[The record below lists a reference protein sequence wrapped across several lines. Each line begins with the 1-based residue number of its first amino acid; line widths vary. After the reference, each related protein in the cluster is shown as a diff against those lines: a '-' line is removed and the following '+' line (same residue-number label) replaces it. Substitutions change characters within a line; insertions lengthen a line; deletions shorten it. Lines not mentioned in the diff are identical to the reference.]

1 MLLQI
6 VYPRITRTP
15 PNMVLYNVN
24 QTSLEVEFESSYKNT
39 TRVLWFKGG
48 QRLSQAT
55 SVETYYRNDEIG
67 STTLTFD
74 PARRSDSGIYTVE
87 VFNDHESILP
97 SSRRSVF
104 SEPFELTIIGEAE

>member
-15 PNMVLYNVN
+15 ANMVLYNVN
-24 QTSLEVEFESSYKNT
+24 QTSLEVEFESNYKNT
-39 TRVLWFKGG
+39 TTVLWFKGG
-48 QRLSQAT
+48 QRLSEAT

-74 PARRSDSGIYTVE
+74 PARRSDSGIYMVE
-87 VFNDHESILP
+87 VI